1 MHPEF
6 ALTLLHVISIS
17 LLGAVNALI
26 FGMNRQTLKEFQWSN
41 FKVNV
46 ELHTFSL
53 RSQTPPCPASN
64 MCALLQEKRY
74 MHCGAN
80 LRWNQCLLITMTWSS
95 SSYLEAIYVMFLS
108 F

>member
-53 RSQTPPCPASN
+53 RSQTPPRPTNN
-64 MCALLQEKRY
+64 MCALLQEKK
-74 MHCGAN
+74 
-80 LRWNQCLLITMTWSS
+80 
-95 SSYLEAIYVMFLS
+95 IYALWRKFEMES
-108 F
+108 MMMSNGH